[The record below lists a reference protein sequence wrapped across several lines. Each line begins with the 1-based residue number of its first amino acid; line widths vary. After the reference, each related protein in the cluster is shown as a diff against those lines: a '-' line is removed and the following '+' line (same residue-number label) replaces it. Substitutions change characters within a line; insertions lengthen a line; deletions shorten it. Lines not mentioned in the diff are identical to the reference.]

1 VLRGAADTVIKISRK
16 DDKLQIINRAPEGKQ
31 KDADEFATIKLRAQ
45 KVSYIAETAERS
57 TLVLMVD
64 DDPIAQPAR
73 HENKPGGPAEA
84 AVLAALRQT
93 EDWRGVTWLAAQTG
107 KDNKTVARAAVNLTA
122 KGLLVKKE
130 GPPQSWRVC
139 DVE

>member
-1 VLRGAADTVIKISRK
+1 
-16 DDKLQIINRAPEGKQ
+16 
-31 KDADEFATIKLRAQ
+31 
-45 KVSYIAETAERS
+45 
-57 TLVLMVD
+57 MVD
-64 DDPIAQPAR
+64 DAIAQPAR

-93 EDWRGVTWLAAQTG
+93 DDWRGVTWLAAQTG